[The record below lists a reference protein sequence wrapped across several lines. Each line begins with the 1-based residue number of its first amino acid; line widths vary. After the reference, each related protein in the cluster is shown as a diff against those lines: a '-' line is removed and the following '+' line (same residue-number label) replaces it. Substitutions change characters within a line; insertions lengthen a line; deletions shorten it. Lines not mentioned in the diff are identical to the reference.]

1 MTIHRD
7 PAAVRRLNVAVVAPS
22 LRILGGHSVQ
32 AERLLSAWRHDVDVS
47 AWLVPI
53 DPQPPQG
60 LRFATNVKYLRTMVT
75 QLTYAPSL
83 VRELRRAD
91 VVHVFSASYFAFIL
105 AALPAIVVARALGR
119 PAVLN
124 YHSGEAPD
132 HLRRSRLARIA
143 LRSVDGIVV
152 PSTFLEDVLRDHG
165 LLATVV
171 PNTVDTERFAY
182 RERTPLRPRLLS
194 TRNLAYP
201 YNVACSVR
209 AFQLVQQRW
218 PEASLTIVG
227 SGSEERELRALV
239 AELQLANVRF
249 AGRVDPSAIH
259 EYYADHDIYL
269 QSPDIDNMPISVL
282 EAFSSGLPVVS
293 TDAGGVPALVTDG
306 THGLLAPVGDHRA
319 LAERVLRLL
328 DDPQLGCRLSIA
340 ARESCRKYE
349 WPAVR
354 PQWLAAY
361 RRALV
366 AHDGAG
372 AALRTTAS

>member
-1 MTIHRD
+1 MRRD
-7 PAAVRRLNVAVVAPS
+7 PTTTRRLTVAVVAPS

-32 AERLLSAWRHDVDVS
+32 ADRLLNAWRDDMDVS

-60 LRFATNVKYLRTMVT
+60 LRFATHIKCLRTIVT

-83 VRELRRAD
+83 VSELRRAD
-91 VVHVFSASYFAFIL
+91 VVHVFSASYFAFVL
-105 AALPAIVVARALGR
+105 AALPAILVARALGR
-119 PAVLN
+119 PVVLN

-132 HLRRSRLARIA
+132 HLRRSRLARAA

-152 PSTFLEDVLRDHG
+152 PSPFLEEVLRTHG
-165 LLATVV
+165 LFATVV
-171 PNTVDTERFAY
+171 PNTVDTGRFAY
-182 RERTPLRPRLLS
+182 RERTPLQPRILS

-201 YNVACSVR
+201 YNVACTVR
-209 AFQLVQQRW
+209 AFQLIQQRW
-218 PEASLTIVG
+218 PQASLTIVG
-227 SGSEERELRALV
+227 SGNEERELRALV
-239 AELQLANVRF
+239 AELRLANVRF

-282 EAFSSGLPVVS
+282 EAFSSGVPVVS
-293 TDAGGVPALVTDG
+293 TDAGGVPALLTDG

-328 DDPQLGCRLSIA
+328 DDPQLGGRLAAA
-340 ARESCRKYE
+340 ARASCRKYE

-366 AHDGAG
+366 AHAGAG